1 LIGATDETH
10 DACVMNARTRFKI
23 AILDD
28 YQNVALSSAD
38 WSAVASRADI
48 TVFTDHVSGHE
59 RVVKR
64 LESFDVV
71 CVMRERTPLP
81 RAVIQR
87 LPRLRL
93 IASTGSSN
101 SSIDVAAAQEHG
113 IRVTHSAYRATAA
126 IELTWALI
134 LAGSRHLVEEAHS
147 IRAGGWQTT
156 VGQELA
162 GRILGVLGLGNIGRE
177 VARIALAFGMQ
188 VIAWSQNLEPSRAAA
203 LGATWVSKDE
213 LFRQA
218 DILTVHLLLSHR
230 TRGLVTAADLALM
243 KPTARLINTSRGPII
258 EEQALIDTLLTHSIA
273 GAALDV
279 YDMEPLP
286 ADHPFRRLDNVLST
300 PHIGFVTQT
309 LYQTFY
315 GDAARAITSWLIEQ
329 SAEDTASIRARARS
343 TEMDLTSP
351 DRSV

>member
-10 DACVMNARTRFKI
+10 DARVMNARTRFKI

-48 TVFTDHVSGHE
+48 TVFTDHVSGHDQ
-59 RVVKR
+59 VVKR

-93 IASTGSSN
+93 IASTGTRN
-101 SSIDVAAAQEHG
+101 SSIDVAAAQERG
-113 IRVTHSAYRATAA
+113 IRVTHSAYRATPA

-162 GRILGVLGLGNIGRE
+162 GRVLGVLGLGNIGRE
-177 VARIALAFGMQ
+177 VARIAPAFGMQ

-218 DILTVHLLLSHR
+218 DILTIHLLLSHR

-258 EEQALIDTLLTHSIA
+258 DELALIDTLRTHSIA

-279 YDMEPLP
+279 YDIEPLP

-329 SAEDTASIRARARS
+329 SAEDTGSIRARARF